1 MYIVSPPLLA
11 RLALPALLALL
22 LPLLALPALLAVEY
36 SSHAVCCCRERLN
49 NGQGLGFTIFSK
61 VVDKKT
67 LNMIVFS
74 VGSFYGTVIPLIM
87 AFMPDPVSTSGES
100 IQCLGAE
107 EYAALGRVWLEG
119 GCVALNDTIGT
130 VLGGG

>member
-1 MYIVSPPLLA
+1 LSELYV
-11 RLALPALLALL
+11 
-22 LPLLALPALLAVEY
+22 
-36 SSHAVCCCRERLN
+36 HAACCCRERLN

-107 EYAALGRVWLEG
+107 ECAALGRVWLEG